1 MLIKGKR
8 RGLSAEQ
15 KAELWNRWKAGQSL
29 NEIGRALGKDH
40 VVVHF
45 VLARYGGIAPP
56 ARRRSRRVLTLAER
70 EDISRGIASGCAMRV
85 IARGLHRSASTI
97 SREITR
103 HGGRTQYRAN
113 AADQQAWESAVR
125 PKPCRLATHSELQ
138 QMVASKLM
146 QDWSPQQVS
155 GWLKMEYPND
165 ESLRVSHETIYR
177 SLFIQARGALK
188 QELVRHLRSK
198 RRIRRSRHSSVH
210 GHSRGQIVDA
220 ISIRERPAEVED
232 RAVPGHW
239 EGDLLRGAGNSHV
252 VTLVERRSR
261 FCMLVKT
268 PAKDSS
274 TVVAVL
280 SQHVGQLPA
289 ELRRSLTWDRGLEM
303 AQHKTFTMA
312 TDMQVYFCDPQ
323 SPWQR
328 GSNENTNGLLR
339 QYLPKN
345 ADLSR
350 FSQSELDEIALRLNT
365 RPRQTL
371 GFRTP
376 ADKLQASVASTP

>member
-1 MLIKGKR
+1 MMQR
-8 RGLSAEQ
+8 RWKLSVVQRADM
-15 KAELWNRWKAGQSL
+15 WNRWKAGQSL
-29 NEIGRALGKDH
+29 HAIGRVLGKDH
-40 VVVHF
+40 RVIRF
-45 VLARYGGIAPP
+45 LLARHGGIAPA
-56 ARRRSRRVLTLAER
+56 ARHRSKRVLTLAER
-70 EDISRGIASGCAMRV
+70 EDISRGIASGCSMRFM
-85 IARGLHRSASTI
+85 AQRLGRACSTV
-97 SREITR
+97 SREVAR
-103 HGGRTQYRAN
+103 HGGRAPYRAN
-113 AADQQAWESAVR
+113 EADQQAWKSALR
-125 PKPCRLATHSELQ
+125 PKPCLLATRNKLQ
-138 QMVASKLM
+138 QIVASKLM
-146 QDWSPQQVS
+146 QDWSPQQIS

-177 SLFIQARGALK
+177 SLFLQARGALK
-188 QELVRHLRSK
+188 QELVKHLRSK
-198 RRIRRSRHSSVH
+198 RRIRRSRHASVH
-210 GHSRGQIVDA
+210 GHSQGRIVDA

-239 EGDLLRGAGNSHV
+239 EGDLLRGARNSHV
-252 VTLVERRSR
+252 ATLVERHSR
-261 FCMLVKT
+261 FCMLVKV
-268 PAKDSS
+268 PGKDSA

-280 SQHVGQLPA
+280 SQHVRQLPA
-289 ELRRSLTWDRGLEM
+289 ALRRSLTWDRGLEM
-303 AQHKTFTMA
+303 AQHKSFTMA

-345 ADLSR
+345 ADLSS
-350 FSQSELDEIALRLNT
+350 FSQSELDAIALRLNT

>member
-1 MLIKGKR
+1 MIGQKR

-15 KAELWNRWKAGQSL
+15 KAELWKRWKAGQSL

-40 VVVHF
+40 VVIQF
-45 VLARYGGIAPP
+45 VLARHGGIVPP

-70 EDISRGIASGCAMRV
+70 EDISRGIASGCSMRI
-85 IARGLHRSASTI
+85 IAQGLRRPPSTV
-97 SREITR
+97 SREVAR
-103 HGGRTQYRAN
+103 HGGRPLYRASE
-113 AADQQAWESAVR
+113 ADQLAWQSALR
-125 PKPCRLATHSELQ
+125 PKPCLLATHSHLREL
-138 QMVASKLM
+138 VAGKLM
-146 QDWSPQQVS
+146 QDWSPQQIA
-155 GWLKMEYPND
+155 GWLKMEYPNK

-198 RRIRRSRHSSVH
+198 RRIRRSRHASVH
-210 GHSRGQIVDA
+210 GHSQGRIIDA

-232 RAVPGHW
+232 RAIPGHW

-252 VTLVERRSR
+252 ITLVERGSR
-261 FCMLVKT
+261 FCTLRKV
-268 PAKDSS
+268 AGKDTA
-274 TVVAVL
+274 TVVAAL
-280 SQHVGQLPA
+280 IEHVQRLPA
-289 ELRRSLTWDRGLEM
+289 ALRRSLTWDRGLEM

-312 TDMQVYFCDPQ
+312 TDVKVYFCDPQ

-339 QYLPKN
+339 QYLPKT

-350 FSQSELDEIALRLNT
+350 FSQSQLDEIALRLNT

>member
-1 MLIKGKR
+1 MIGQKR

-15 KAELWNRWKAGQSL
+15 KAELWKRWKAGQSL

-40 VVVHF
+40 VVIQF
-45 VLARYGGIAPP
+45 VLARHGGIVPP

-70 EDISRGIASGCAMRV
+70 EDISRGIASGCSMRI
-85 IARGLHRSASTI
+85 IAQGLRRPPSTV
-97 SREITR
+97 SREVAR
-103 HGGRTQYRAN
+103 HGGRPLYRASE
-113 AADQQAWESAVR
+113 ADQLAWQSALR
-125 PKPCRLATHSELQ
+125 PKPCLLATHSHLREL
-138 QMVASKLM
+138 VAGKLM
-146 QDWSPQQVS
+146 QDWSPQQIA
-155 GWLKMEYPND
+155 GWLKMEYPNN

-198 RRIRRSRHSSVH
+198 RRIRRSRHASVH
-210 GHSRGQIVDA
+210 GHSQGRIIDA

-252 VTLVERRSR
+252 ITLVERGSR
-261 FCMLVKT
+261 FCTLRKV
-268 PAKDSS
+268 AGKDTA
-274 TVVAVL
+274 TVVAAL
-280 SQHVGQLPA
+280 IEHVQQLPA
-289 ELRRSLTWDRGLEM
+289 ALRRSLTWDRGLEM

-312 TDMQVYFCDPQ
+312 TDVKVYFCDPQ

-339 QYLPKN
+339 QYLPKT

-350 FSQSELDEIALRLNT
+350 FSQSQLDEIALRLNT

>member
-45 VLARYGGIAPP
+45 VLERHGGIAPP

-70 EDISRGIASGCAMRV
+70 EDISRGIASGCAMRA
-85 IARGLHRSASTI
+85 IAQGLRRACSTV
-97 SREITR
+97 SREVAR
-103 HGGRTQYRAN
+103 HGGRAQYRAN
-113 AADQQAWESAVR
+113 EADQQAWESALR
-125 PKPCRLATHSELQ
+125 PKLCLLAMQDQLRK
-138 QMVASKLM
+138 MVASKLIL
-146 QDWSPQQVS
+146 DWSPKQIS
-155 GWLKMEYPND
+155 GWLKNQYPKD
-165 ESLRVSHETIYR
+165 QSLRVSHETIYR

-239 EGDLLRGAGNSHV
+239 EGDLLARG
-252 VTLVERRSR
+252 RQQSR
-261 FCMLVKT
+261 GHT
-268 PAKDSS
+268 
-274 TVVAVL
+274 
-280 SQHVGQLPA
+280 G
-289 ELRRSLTWDRGLEM
+289 G
-303 AQHKTFTMA
+303 
-312 TDMQVYFCDPQ
+312 
-323 SPWQR
+323 
-328 GSNENTNGLLR
+328 
-339 QYLPKN
+339 
-345 ADLSR
+345 
-350 FSQSELDEIALRLNT
+350 
-365 RPRQTL
+365 
-371 GFRTP
+371 
-376 ADKLQASVASTP
+376 ASVALLHAGAGAQQRYSCCNRCPKPARSQTPRDAAALVNLGPWVGDGAAQELQRSHQCESLFLRSAESLAARHEREHQRAATTVLAQESRSVSLHAIGPGQNSPASESTAARDLGF

>member
-1 MLIKGKR
+1 MIGQKR

-15 KAELWNRWKAGQSL
+15 KAELWKRWKAGQSL

-40 VVVHF
+40 VVIQF
-45 VLARYGGIAPP
+45 VLARHGGIVPP
-56 ARRRSRRVLTLAER
+56 ARRRSGRVLTLAER
-70 EDISRGIASGCAMRV
+70 EDISRGLASGCSMRM
-85 IARGLHRSASTI
+85 IAQGLRRPPSTV
-97 SREITR
+97 SREVAR
-103 HGGRTQYRAN
+103 HGGRPLYRASE
-113 AADQQAWESAVR
+113 ADQLAWQSALR
-125 PKPCRLATHSELQ
+125 PKPCLLATHSHLREL
-138 QMVASKLM
+138 VAGKLM
-146 QDWSPQQVS
+146 QDWSPQQIA
-155 GWLKMEYPND
+155 GWLKMEYPNN

-198 RRIRRSRHSSVH
+198 GRIRRSRHASVH
-210 GHSRGQIVDA
+210 GHSQGRIIDA

-232 RAVPGHW
+232 RAIPGHW

-252 VTLVERRSR
+252 ITLVERGSR
-261 FCMLVKT
+261 FCTLRKV
-268 PAKDSS
+268 AGKDTA
-274 TVVAVL
+274 TVVAAL
-280 SQHVGQLPA
+280 IEHVQQLPA
-289 ELRRSLTWDRGLEM
+289 ALRRSLTWDRGLEM

-312 TDMQVYFCDPQ
+312 TDVKVYFCDPQ

-328 GSNENTNGLLR
+328 GSNENTHGLLR
-339 QYLPKN
+339 QYLPKT

-350 FSQSELDEIALRLNT
+350 FSQSQLDEIALRLNT